1 MKNYQPLARISKAAK
16 SSGYFM
22 KDSIR
27 DMLDLQNQYQLSD
40 ELFWE
45 VFNNRVLL
53 NKPINVHAYV
63 HGITASGHA

>member
-1 MKNYQPLARISKAAK
+1 MKNYQPLARISKASK
-16 SSGYFM
+16 SSSYL

-27 DMLDLQNQYQLSD
+27 DMLDLQKQYQLSD

-63 HGITASGHA
+63 HGLTASGHA

>member
-1 MKNYQPLARISKAAK
+1 MKNSQSLARIAKAAK
-16 SSGYFM
+16 SSGYYL

-53 NKPINVHAYV
+53 NRPINVQTYV
-63 HGITASGHA
+63 HGSIPTGHA